1 MNSFALR
8 RYEAG
13 LSLVAAA
20 KKSGVGRTTLSR
32 LENGHTERPSADVAK
47 KLAKIYKVTVA
58 ELLDV
63 GPDEK
68 AAA

>member
-13 LSLVAAA
+13 LSIVAAA
-20 KKSGVGRTTLSR
+20 EKSGIGRTTLSR

-47 KLAKIYKVTVA
+47 KLAKAYKISVA
-58 ELLDV
+58 ELLGVDD
-63 GPDEK
+63 PR